1 MNRWS
6 ETIIMILG
14 IMLVGFIM
22 WRVFSD
28 ASDRRDAVKRAL
40 IILLFLCIMMLIY
53 IWSGAVSWMHP
64 RIVPVPIFGQNG
76 SL

>member
-1 MNRWS
+1 MNKWF
-6 ETIIMILG
+6 ETVIMVIG
-14 IMLVGFIM
+14 AAVVGFFM
-22 WRVFSD
+22 RHVFSD
-28 ASDRRDAVKRAL
+28 VSSRRDAAKRAL

-53 IWSGAVSWMHP
+53 IWSGAFPWKHP

>member
-1 MNRWS
+1 
-6 ETIIMILG
+6 MILG
-14 IMLVGFIM
+14 IMLVGFII

-28 ASDRRDAVKRAL
+28 ASGKRDVEKRVL
-40 IILLFLCIMMLIY
+40 IILFLLCIMMLIY
-53 IWSGAVSWMHP
+53 IWSGAFPWTHP